1 MTRAEQ
7 RATVEALD
15 EVGFWL
21 ERDRADTYRIRAYRS
36 AARAVEALSDL
47 DFEQLVDA
55 QAWRAVPGFGP
66 STVEVINEVLDG
78 KIPSKLAKLRA
89 AGEQPLASDNE
100 LVGQLRGDLHSH
112 TEWSD
117 GAESMLTMGRTAS
130 QLGRSYLAISDHS
143 PRLRVANGLSAE
155 RLAKQIDQLHSTQAV
170 LDGEFDDATR
180 LLTAIEVDILA
191 DGSLDQSDAMLGE
204 VEVVVASVHSG
215 LRDDRDTMTKR
226 MISAIANPHT
236 NVLGHCTGR
245 RVAGDKLRPPTQF
258 DAELVF
264 AACAQFDVAVEINSR
279 PERCDP
285 PDELIQLALDA
296 GCLFSIDS
304 DAHAPGQL
312 AFLEYGA
319 ERAARLGV
327 PAERIITTWDLG
339 RLLEFCAKDFRRAQE
354 KITQQ
359 KADGTS

>member
-1 MTRAEQ
+1 MTRAE
-7 RATVEALD
+7 RDAIVNALD

-21 ERDRADTYRIRAYRS
+21 ERDRADSYRIKAYRA
-36 AARAVEALSDL
+36 AARAVESLSEL
-47 DFEQLVDA
+47 EFEQLVYA
-55 QAWRAVPGFGP
+55 NAWRDVAGLGP
-66 STVEVINEVLDG
+66 STVAVITQTLENKV
-78 KIPSKLAKLRA
+78 PTKLAKLRS
-89 AGEQPLASDNE
+89 AGQQPLAEGGE
-100 LVGQLRGDLHSH
+100 LIGQLQGDLHSH

-117 GAESMLTMGRTAS
+117 GAEPIRLMGRTATL
-130 QLGRSYLAISDHS
+130 LGRSYLAITDHS
-143 PRLRVANGLSAE
+143 PRLRVAHGLSAE
-155 RLAKQIDQLHSTQAV
+155 RLANQMAAIHDAQAG

-180 LLTAIEVDILA
+180 LLSGIEVDILA
-191 DGSLDQSDAMLGE
+191 DGNLDQTDEMLGR
-204 VEVVVASVHSG
+204 VDIVVASVHSG

-226 MISAIANPHT
+226 MIAAIANRHT

-245 RVAGDKLRPPTQF
+245 RVAGEKLRPPSDF

-285 PDELIQLALDA
+285 PDELITLALET
-296 GCLFSIDS
+296 GCLFSIDT

-339 RLLEFCAKDFRRAQE
+339 RLLEFCTKDS
-354 KITQQ
+354 
-359 KADGTS
+359 G